1 LYPLV
6 RQLLNLQL
14 QEVQVPQD
22 PKCLEKTAKAK
33 NIKALIKRGAAVL
46 KKAMTI
52 RDNAVVYISPEDG
65 KKKMRKRKISLE
77 AAFQKEKKSTGKR
90 KR

>member
-1 LYPLV
+1 M
-6 RQLLNLQL
+6 L
-14 QEVQVPQD
+14 QEHNIS
-22 PKCLEKTAKAK
+22 EKTAK
-33 NIKALIKRGAAVL
+33 IKALIKRGAEVL

-90 KR
+90 KK

>member
-1 LYPLV
+1 MRGV
-6 RQLLNLQL
+6 QVL
-14 QEVQVPQD
+14 QEHNIS
-22 PKCLEKTAKAK
+22 EKTAK
-33 NIKALIKRGAAVL
+33 IKALIKRGAEVL

-90 KR
+90 KK

>member
-1 LYPLV
+1 MA
-6 RQLLNLQL
+6 RA
-14 QEVQVPQD
+14 
-22 PKCLEKTAKAK
+22 EK
-33 NIKALIKRGAAVL
+33 IKSLIKRGAAVL

-90 KR
+90 KK

>member
-1 LYPLV
+1 MRGV
-6 RQLLNLQL
+6 QVL
-14 QEVQVPQD
+14 QEHNIS
-22 PKCLEKTAKAK
+22 EKTAK
-33 NIKALIKRGAAVL
+33 IKALIKRGAAVL

-65 KKKMRKRKISLE
+65 KKKARKRKISLE
-77 AAFQKEKKSTGKR
+77 AAFEKEKKSQGKR

>member
-1 LYPLV
+1 V
-6 RQLLNLQL
+6 L
-14 QEVQVPQD
+14 QEHNIS
-22 PKCLEKTAKAK
+22 EKTAK
-33 NIKALIKRGAAVL
+33 IKALIKRGAEVL

-90 KR
+90 KK

>member
-1 LYPLV
+1 M
-6 RQLLNLQL
+6 Q
-14 QEVQVPQD
+14 QD
-22 PKCLEKTAKAK
+22 HKNSEKMARAEK
-33 NIKALIKRGAAVL
+33 IKSLIKRGAAVL